1 MEPAAILE
9 QLIASEDLPKEALRA
24 ASDRRADMAPLFVER
39 IENYVAA
46 GSAELESRAL
56 FLIFHLLGE
65 WRETS
70 AYRCLARLLRC
81 PREQINAALGDSTTE
96 TSHRV
101 MAAVYDGDPHPI
113 YDIILDA
120 NADEFVRARMCD
132 ALALLALQGRLDR
145 AEAASFLRDC
155 WMSLQPRNDCYVW
168 CGWES
173 AIAMLGLTELKSVVK
188 EAYDPVSSTRA
199 GSPTVSSKPIS
210 STPSRTRPNR
220 GANGTA
226 NSPCSATPS
235 KNFPLGIAFR
245 SSTGRSAKGRAMC
258 RPRRSFRCLQT
269 NRSAIRCAALAA
281 MIPAP
286 AAAARNTRS
295 AACTALEQFPI

>member
-81 PREQINAALGDSTTE
+81 PRERINAALGDSTTE

-101 MAAVYDGDPHPI
+101 MAAVFDGDPHPI

-132 ALALLALQGRLDR
+132 ALALLVLQGRLDR
-145 AEAASFLRDC
+145 VEAASFLRDC

-173 AIAMLGLTELKSVVK
+173 AIAILGLTELKSVVK
-188 EAYDPVSSTRA
+188 EAYDHGIIDPGWITYREFEADLQHAIQNPTEPWREWDGEFTLFGDTIEELSTWYRFSEEYREKRERA
-199 GSPTVSSKPIS
+199 RNVPPTPL
-210 STPSRTRPNR
+210 
-220 GANGTA
+220 
-226 NSPCSATPS
+226 
-235 KNFPLGIAFR
+235 FPLFANEPICNPMRGV
-245 SSTGRSAKGRAMC
+245 GRNDPCPCGSGKKYKKC
-258 RPRRSFRCLQT
+258 CLH
-269 NRSAIRCAALAA
+269 
-281 MIPAP
+281 
-286 AAAARNTRS
+286 
-295 AACTALEQFPI
+295 

>member
-9 QLIASEDLPKEALRA
+9 RLIDSDVLPKEALRA

-46 GSAELESRAL
+46 GSADLERRAL
-56 FLIFHLLGE
+56 LLIFHLLGE

-81 PREQINAALGDSTTE
+81 PRERINAALGDSTTE

-132 ALALLALQGRLDR
+132 ALALLVLQGRLDR

-173 AIAMLGLTELKSVVK
+173 AIAILGLTELKSVVK
-188 EAYDPVSSTRA
+188 EAYDRGIIDPGCISYREFEADLEHAIQNPTEPWREWDGEFTLFGDTIEELSTWYCLSEEHKEERERVRNA
-199 GSPTVSSKPIS
+199 PP
-210 STPSRTRPNR
+210 
-220 GANGTA
+220 ALL
-226 NSPCSATPS
+226 
-235 KNFPLGIAFR
+235 FPLFANEPIR
-245 SSTGRSAKGRAMC
+245 NPMRRVGRNDPCPCDSGKKYKKC
-258 RPRRSFRCLQT
+258 CLH
-269 NRSAIRCAALAA
+269 
-281 MIPAP
+281 
-286 AAAARNTRS
+286 
-295 AACTALEQFPI
+295 

>member
-9 QLIASEDLPKEALRA
+9 RLIDSDVLPKEALRA

-46 GSAELESRAL
+46 GSADLERRAL

-81 PREQINAALGDSTTE
+81 PRERINAALGDSTTE

-120 NADEFVRARMCD
+120 NADEFVRVRMCD
-132 ALALLALQGRLDR
+132 ALALLVLQGKLDR

-155 WMSLQPRNDCYVW
+155 WISLQPRDDCYVW

-173 AIAMLGLTELKSVVK
+173 AIAILGLTELKSVVK
-188 EAYDPVSSTRA
+188 EAFDRGIIDPGCISYREFEA
-199 GSPTVSSKPIS
+199 DLEHAIQNPTEPW
-210 STPSRTRPNR
+210 P
-220 GANGTA
+220 NGTA

-235 KNFPLGIAFR
+235 KSFPPGIAFGGIQGGAR
-245 SSTGRSAKGRAMC
+245 KGAQRAA
-258 RPRRSFRCLQT
+258 R
-269 NRSAIRCAALAA
+269 AALSAVCQRA
-281 MIPAP
+281 DPQSDAP
-286 AAAARNTRS
+286 RGP
-295 AACTALEQFPI
+295 E

>member
-46 GSAELESRAL
+46 DSAELESRAL

-81 PREQINAALGDSTTE
+81 PRER
-96 TSHRV
+96 HRRGPG
-101 MAAVYDGDPHPI
+101 MTASRKPRTGSWRPSIDGDPHPI

-132 ALALLALQGRLDR
+132 ALALLVLQGRLDR

-155 WMSLQPRNDCYVW
+155 WMSLQPRDDCYVW

-173 AIAMLGLTELKSVVK
+173 AIAILGLTELKSVVK
-188 EAYDPVSSTRA
+188 EAFD
-199 GSPTVSSKPIS
+199 
-210 STPSRTRPNR
+210 R
-220 GANGTA
+220 GIIDSGLDQL
-226 NSPCSATPS
+226 P
-235 KNFPLGIAFR
+235 
-245 SSTGRSAKGRAMC
+245 
-258 RPRRSFRCLQT
+258 
-269 NRSAIRCAALAA
+269 
-281 MIPAP
+281 
-286 AAAARNTRS
+286 
-295 AACTALEQFPI
+295 